1 MQRNDKF
8 PAFRR
13 NVLKIGRVDV
23 PFYVPINNAYR
34 EVSQIHSRYRW
45 TQFKTLFKPFT
56 KYFWYQNVLKRQ
68 KYLKLIK
75 NPL

>member
-1 MQRNDKF
+1 MQRNDKL

-34 EVSQIHSRYRW
+34 EVSHIHSSHQW
-45 TQFKTLFKPFT
+45 TQFKTIF
-56 KYFWYQNVLKRQ
+56 
-68 KYLKLIK
+68 
-75 NPL
+75 